1 MIYACQKQTAGQ
13 IHLLHHLIY
22 PRYPYASLV
31 SVSSVKDFNDLKIR
45 IYFINKF
52 LYLLCD
58 EEEEYLSI
66 VKDRVVHLLGLIGSL
81 IAYIAIGLSIYLS
94 PWFKWESN
102 ALSDL
107 GHAQRSE
114 VAPIFNFG
122 LLVSGFIIA
131 IYSVKSLSKYAKYT
145 SISLT
150 FSALMLQTVATFDEI
165 YSNLHFLVSVLFFV
179 SIGFSCI
186 IYSIEKKSILAAL
199 AFTVGLLSWMLYWA
213 GLYKAGVAVP
223 EVISAV
229 AATLCIIQSTLKI
242 LNIYGNKSANMRDHT
257 GSASHQ

>member
-1 MIYACQKQTAGQ
+1 MIKEG
-13 IHLLHHLIY
+13 
-22 PRYPYASLV
+22 
-31 SVSSVKDFNDLKIR
+31 
-45 IYFINKF
+45 
-52 LYLLCD
+52 
-58 EEEEYLSI
+58 EEYLKEKI
-66 VKDRVVHLLGLIGSL
+66 PHLLGLIGSL

-94 PWFKWESN
+94 PWFRWESS

-107 GHAQRSE
+107 GHAQRSG

-122 LLVSGFIIA
+122 LLASGYIIT

-150 FSALMLQTVATFDEI
+150 FSALMLQAVATFDEI
-165 YSNLHFLVSVLFFV
+165 YGNLHFLVSVLFFV

-199 AFTVGLLSWMLYWA
+199 AFTVGLSSWTLYWA
-213 GLYKAGVAVP
+213 GSYKAGVAVP
-223 EVISAV
+223 EIISAV

-242 LNIYGNKSANMRDHT
+242 INIHGNKSADMRDHIR
-257 GSASHQ
+257 SNSH